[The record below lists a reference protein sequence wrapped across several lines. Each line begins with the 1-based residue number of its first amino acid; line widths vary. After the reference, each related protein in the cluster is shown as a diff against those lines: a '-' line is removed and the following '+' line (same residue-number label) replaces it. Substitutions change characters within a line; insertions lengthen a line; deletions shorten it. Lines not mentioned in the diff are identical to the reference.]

1 MSKALLAGEVPPVF
15 RLKRKLDDMTEAEER
30 KKRCHQ
36 TAAPDVQEVETTEE
50 EPGWRHSDILSMD
63 GTCTEEALQQLAN
76 LFDAT
81 LDVNDDDKE
90 LILEP
95 FKFLFYNIEDMWL
108 FCEEIMD
115 KRGYMAYCE
124 FKE

>member
-1 MSKALLAGEVPPVF
+1 MDHCKKA
-15 RLKRKLDDMTEAEER
+15 AEWV
-30 KKRCHQ
+30 Q
-36 TAAPDVQEVETTEE
+36 GNPQLFAARVEM
-50 EPGWRHSDILSMD
+50 PDILSMG
-63 GTCTEEALQQLAN
+63 GTCTEEAVQQLAN
-76 LFDAT
+76 IFDAT